1 MFSLCLVC
9 ETVDDIEQKMI
20 LVSKFFGYNW
30 VQAADHT
37 CDSANIYDII
47 RISLVYLILT
57 VHASCSSVIDLNKYD
72 VLL

>member
-30 VQAADHT
+30 VQATDHT